1 MYMVVLEPIDILEV
15 PWTVNFLVFKVYV
28 VLANIKQLRRMN
40 EETLN
45 LQAIV
50 APLDL
55 FDDIETTVDNKLIH
69 MPCFFSEARD
79 AIATSLG
86 SAKFVLEQG
95 IIPRADDSEV
105 I

>member
-1 MYMVVLEPIDILEV
+1 MVVLEPVDILEV
-15 PWTVNFLVFKVYV
+15 PWTVNFLIFEVYV
-28 VLANIKQLRRMN
+28 SLANA
-40 EETLN
+40 ETLN

-55 FDDIETTVDNKLIH
+55 FDDIETTVDDKLIH
-69 MPCFFSEARD
+69 VPCFFSEARD

-95 IIPRADDSEV
+95 IIPCADDSEV